1 MRAPNEK
8 SQRLA
13 GDGWRWALV
22 GLALVWLGVGCSSQD
37 FSAPVSTITDV
48 IEPRQP
54 QDRADEEAAQRR
66 SEQLAKMMAAWEK
79 SRIQT
84 DRDYLVGTEDV
95 LEIGILSLEKPGETS
110 VLKRAIRQDGKIALP
125 LVGDLEVRGTTLRDL
140 EDRLADVYRGKYIK
154 DPTVTLKVSEYRS
167 APVVLTG
174 AVKKPGVY
182 FLTRNKSSVLEVLSM
197 ADGISEEAGA
207 ILLIVRGKKSEGATN
222 AVQAAA
228 APKPPSGAPAG
239 SRPPLPFAART
250 GGTDP
255 VEDSGGPAM
264 AETGLRTTDRG
275 DEKAME
281 SDPDAVAMAADTD
294 MVTVDLKRLVSEGD
308 VRLNATVLGGDIV
321 SVPPRKQQFVYVLG
335 YVHTPGS
342 VDMKDRDRVDALH
355 AISMAGG
362 LANSAR
368 AENSYVITERDSVR
382 RVIKVDLT
390 KVMRGVRQPVYL
402 RSGDTLLIGSSPL
415 AKLAEFIKPT
425 VGASASLAT
434 PVP

>member
-1 MRAPNEK
+1 
-8 SQRLA
+8 
-13 GDGWRWALV
+13 
-22 GLALVWLGVGCSSQD
+22 
-37 FSAPVSTITDV
+37 
-48 IEPRQP
+48 
-54 QDRADEEAAQRR
+54 
-66 SEQLAKMMAAWEK
+66 
-79 SRIQT
+79 
-84 DRDYLVGTEDV
+84 
-95 LEIGILSLEKPGETS
+95 
-110 VLKRAIRQDGKIALP
+110 
-125 LVGDLEVRGTTLRDL
+125 
-140 EDRLADVYRGKYIK
+140 
-154 DPTVTLKVSEYRS
+154 
-167 APVVLTG
+167 
-174 AVKKPGVY
+174 
-182 FLTRNKSSVLEVLSM
+182 
-197 ADGISEEAGA
+197 
-207 ILLIVRGKKSEGATN
+207 LLIVRGKKSEGATN